1 MLRSS
6 VHRQALHHE
15 AGAKDEEERFA
26 HADTLCSHQQH
37 ARVLPFVL
45 PQAAARQK
53 LTLNHNLI
61 LSSRRL
67 GNIYMLFTCH
77 VLPEGRWCTSPAV
90 RLLHDYIA
98 TSHATTRYTGTEVR
112 RSGVLKFTGSMHAA
126 HTTR

>member
-45 PQAAARQK
+45 PAPSQK
-53 LTLNHNLI
+53 LT
-61 LSSRRL
+61 
-67 GNIYMLFTCH
+67 
-77 VLPEGRWCTSPAV
+77 
-90 RLLHDYIA
+90 
-98 TSHATTRYTGTEVR
+98 
-112 RSGVLKFTGSMHAA
+112 RSITI
-126 HTTR
+126 

>member
-1 MLRSS
+1 MLTPS
-6 VHRQALHHE
+6 VATNSTLEFYRLYC
-15 AGAKDEEERFA
+15 
-26 HADTLCSHQQH
+26 LCS
-37 ARVLPFVL
+37 
-45 PQAAARQK
+45 QAAARQK

-98 TSHATTRYTGTEVR
+98 TSHATTRYTVAEVH
-112 RSGVLKFTGSMHAA
+112 RSGVLKFIGSM
-126 HTTR
+126 

>member
-1 MLRSS
+1 VLRSS

-45 PQAAARQK
+45 PLYRSVQAKTHPQSQSDFEQSTSGQYICYAF
-53 LTLNHNLI
+53 LL
-61 LSSRRL
+61 
-67 GNIYMLFTCH
+67 CH

-98 TSHATTRYTGTEVR
+98 TSRATTRYTVAEVHC
-112 RSGVLKFTGSMHAA
+112 SGVLKFIGSM
-126 HTTR
+126 

>member
-1 MLRSS
+1 MLTPS
-6 VHRQALHHE
+6 VATNSTLEFYRLYC
-15 AGAKDEEERFA
+15 
-26 HADTLCSHQQH
+26 LCS
-37 ARVLPFVL
+37 
-45 PQAAARQK
+45 QAAARQK

-98 TSHATTRYTGTEVR
+98 TSHATTRYTVTEVH
-112 RSGVLKFTGSMHAA
+112 RSGVLKFIGSM
-126 HTTR
+126 